1 MGIGRKLI
9 ASWSRFKKFMRG
21 AWGKRHQIIQGAG
34 KLLEA
39 GQKIKEQGIGGE
51 HLGKALE
58 YGQKIYGGAKKFVS
72 AGEAAQQAMH
82 SQA

>member
-1 MGIGRKLI
+1 MGIGRKII

-39 GQKIKEQGIGGE
+39 GQKLKEQGIGGPHME
-51 HLGKALE
+51 KALE
-58 YGQKIYGGAKKFVS
+58 YAKQIHGGTKRFIS
-72 AGEAAQQAMH
+72 AGEAVQQSMH